1 MCGGLGML
9 VLTIAVALLVL
20 PYWSLL
26 GLPLVP
32 T

>member
-1 MCGGLGML
+1 ML
-9 VLTIAVALLVL
+9 VLTIAVALFVL

-26 GLPLVP
+26 GLPLGR